1 MYTTNFQI
9 WRTDTSIIFGSNTV
23 DAFISAPNAINS
35 GVEGSAQIRGSVW
48 LKEWDAANGNHIV
61 IKGGYKTTYQLYCG
75 HLNTLSPLGSDGST
89 LDV

>member
-1 MYTTNFQI
+1 MVPLKYLDVYLPIFYGGQN
-9 WRTDTSIIFGSNTV
+9 TSIIFGDRQV

-61 IKGGYKTTYQLYCG
+61 
-75 HLNTLSPLGSDGST
+75 
-89 LDV
+89 